1 MHIALLTVTFNH
13 DTNSCHHGA
22 DACAALYR
30 TAFQFS
36 DKLKIL
42 RCGCKDGDKCMAGAC
57 LVCMEAFECFLNTLV
72 RLGEIIEWKLTR
84 LGSHCVYVIA
94 SPCCSL

>member
-1 MHIALLTVTFNH
+1 
-13 DTNSCHHGA
+13 
-22 DACAALYR
+22 
-30 TAFQFS
+30 
-36 DKLKIL
+36 
-42 RCGCKDGDKCMAGAC
+42 MAGAC